1 MSALRQFW
9 REGRIVLPIRFYH
22 AVSSIL
28 TLCAACMVSSAAIW
42 AMVNIVGVSL
52 SLPILLGIC
61 SLLTI
66 FLGGVALA
74 WETRYYLRPA
84 EEVARAAGKL
94 AAGNLHVQIPPYDWR
109 IGTREGCLL
118 MDSFNCMAREL
129 CSLDEMRKD
138 FTRNV
143 SHEFKTPISSIVGFT
158 EILKDGGL
166 SEEERQEYITLV
178 HEEALRLSRL
188 SENLLR
194 LSRLDAQAVVTRQ
207 ESFAAD
213 EQIRKCLILLTE
225 RFANKEQTLD
235 IDLPV
240 LEMKGDPDLTWQI
253 WLNLMD
259 NALKYSGEG
268 KTLHVSGSVLGDAIC
283 VSIRDEGIGI
293 SSEKQEH
300 IFERFYQCE
309 ESHKELGN
317 GLGLPIVKRIVELL
331 HGTIECRSQEG
342 QGTEMLVTLPR
353 RIV

>member
-1 MSALRQFW
+1 MSALRQFL
-9 REGRIVLPIRFYH
+9 REGRMFLPIRFYH
-22 AVSSIL
+22 AASSII
-28 TLCAACMVSSAAIW
+28 TLCVACMVSSAAVW
-42 AMVNIVGVSL
+42 MMVNIAGISL

-66 FLGGVALA
+66 VLGGAALV

-84 EEVARAAGKL
+84 EDVAKAAKKL
-94 AAGNLHVQIPPYDWR
+94 AAGDLHVQIPPYDWR
-109 IGTREGCLL
+109 IGTKEGYLL
-118 MDSFNCMAREL
+118 MDSFNRMAREL

-138 FTRNV
+138 FTSNV

-166 SEEERQEYITLV
+166 SDEERQEYINLV

-194 LSRLDAQAVVTRQ
+194 LSRLDAQAIITRQ
-207 ESFAAD
+207 EAFAAD

-225 RFANKEQTLD
+225 RFANKEQDLD
-235 IDLPV
+235 IDLPSM
-240 LEMKGDPDLTWQI
+240 EMYGDPDLTWQI
-253 WLNLMD
+253 WLNLID
-259 NALKYSGEG
+259 NALKYSGKG
-268 KTLHVSGSVLGDAIC
+268 KTLHVSGSVLGDVIR
-283 VSIRDEGIGI
+283 VNIRDEGIGI
-293 SSEKQEH
+293 SPEKQEH

-309 ESHKELGN
+309 ESHKGLGN

-331 HGTIECRSQEG
+331 NGTIECRSKEG

-353 RIV
+353 RIS